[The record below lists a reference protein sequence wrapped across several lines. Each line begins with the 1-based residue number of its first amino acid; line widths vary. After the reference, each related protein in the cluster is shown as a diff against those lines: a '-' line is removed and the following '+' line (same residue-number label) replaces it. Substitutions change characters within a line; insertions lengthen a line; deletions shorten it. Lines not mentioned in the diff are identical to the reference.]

1 MQNSPCVVCAS
12 SAGLTWPSAGGG
24 VRGGLLFRAAGGLA
38 GLLAIRGARGGEQGA
53 DGQGGGAVPDA
64 RVRVRNERVGRAA
77 RQRRGRGGPHEEEGD
92 AGEVGVRA
100 EGAEEGAG
108 EVGVRAEGAGGGG
121 GERGVEDEKVGAEV
135 AQDGAGGGERG
146 GGEGEGIGGG
156 DEGLPGAQ
164 AGGVGGHEQ
173 DGVIEHENRIRRRA

>member
-1 MQNSPCVVCAS
+1 MGRGAGPYQTRVYVSGTSASGAPPARDAAAEGHTRRRGTRARWGCVRRARRR
-12 SAGLTWPSAGGG
+12 ARAAAGGG
-24 VRGGLLFRAAGGLA
+24 
-38 GLLAIRGARGGEQGA
+38 
-53 DGQGGGAVPDA
+53 
-64 RVRVRNERVGRAA
+64 
-77 RQRRGRGGPHEEEGD
+77 
-92 AGEVGVRA
+92 
-100 EGAEEGAG
+100 
-108 EVGVRAEGAGGGG
+108 
-121 GERGVEDEKVGAEV
+121 RGVEDEKVGAEV